1 MARKK
6 LKSKKK
12 SSKTQDRIKVE
23 NGWDRLF
30 LLHIRKS
37 LYIIIV
43 WALSI
48 IVHNLIYKFSAI
60 DEPFFTII
68 AIYIIPVYLLISLI
82 YTLSKHKRIEGKR

>member
-6 LKSKKK
+6 SKSKKQN
-12 SSKTQDRIKVE
+12 SKAVDRIRVE

-37 LYIIIV
+37 LYVIIA
-43 WALSI
+43 WAVSI
-48 IVHNLIYKFSAI
+48 IVHNLIYKLSGI
-60 DEPFFTII
+60 DEPFFTSI
-68 AIYIIPVYLLISLI
+68 AIWVIPVYLLISLI

>member
-6 LKSKKK
+6 SKSKKQN
-12 SSKTQDRIKVE
+12 SKAVDRIRVE

-37 LYIIIV
+37 LYVIIA

-48 IVHNLIYKFSAI
+48 IVHNLIFKFGGI
-60 DEPFFTII
+60 DEPFFTSI
-68 AIYIIPVYLLISLI
+68 AIWVIPVYLLISLI